1 MTSPVPAE
9 HAPQGV
15 LRPTERPAERPADTC
30 FSSGPT
36 TKFTGWS
43 LQDLSGA
50 VVGRSHRSAEAV
62 ARIREVLDLSREV
75 LGIPEDHRVA
85 IVPAS
90 DTGAVEMALWNL
102 VGPRPVEV
110 LAWDSFGA
118 DWVTDLR
125 DQLPVEARA
134 HVAEHGHLP
143 DLGEVDFSHDVVLTW
158 NGTTAGVRLPGPEVI
173 PAEHEGLVI
182 CDATSAVFAMDLPWD
197 RLDVVTWSWQKVL
210 GGEAAHGMLVL
221 SPRAVERLREHVPPW
236 PVPKALRLASGGV
249 VNEGLFA
256 GSVLNTPSML
266 AVEDAVVAMR
276 RAREIGLPELMARS
290 ERSAGLVYAFA
301 EERDWVE
308 PLPVDPA
315 TRSTTSVCLRW
326 THPEVAGDAEF
337 AAAVVARLADEGVA
351 LDVQAYRTAPPG
363 LRIWCGATVET
374 QDVAALLPWVEWAF
388 HTELAARSGA
398 GVTPSDTPTRDL
410 PTDVPA
416 DTPSDQEKT
425 P

>member
-1 MTSPVPAE
+1 MSSPV
-9 HAPQGV
+9 
-15 LRPTERPAERPADTC
+15 PTERPADPC

-50 VVGRSHRSAEAV
+50 VVGRSHRSSEAL

-75 LGIPEDHRVA
+75 LGVPSDHRIA

-102 VGPRPVEV
+102 LGPRPVEV

-134 HVAEHGHLP
+134 HVAEH
-143 DLGEVDFSHDVVLTW
+143 
-158 NGTTAGVRLPGPEVI
+158 
-173 PAEHEGLVI
+173 EGLVI
-182 CDATSAVFAMDLPWD
+182 CDATSAVFAVDLPWD

-221 SPRAVERLREHVPPW
+221 SLRAVERLGEHVPTW
-236 PVPKALRLASGGV
+236 PVPKALRLATNGV
-249 VNEGLFA
+249 VNEGLFT
-256 GSVLNTPSML
+256 GSVINTPSML
-266 AVEDAVVAMR
+266 AVEDAVVGLR
-276 RAREIGLPELMARS
+276 RAREIGLPELIARA
-290 ERSAGLVYAFA
+290 ERTAGLVYAFA

-326 THPEVAGDAEF
+326 AHPEVAGDADF
-337 AAAVVARLADEGVA
+337 AAAVVRRLADEGVA
-351 LDVQAYRTAPPG
+351 LDVNAYRTAPPG
-363 LRIWCGATVET
+363 LRIWCGATVDT
-374 QDVAALLPWVEWAF
+374 DDVAALLPWVEWAF
-388 HTELAARSGA
+388 HTELAARTAST
-398 GVTPSDTPTRDL
+398 TPEAPTPTDE
-410 PTDVPA
+410 
-416 DTPSDQEKT
+416 EKT

>member
-1 MTSPVPAE
+1 MSSPV
-9 HAPQGV
+9 
-15 LRPTERPAERPADTC
+15 PTERPADPC

-50 VVGRSHRSAEAV
+50 VVGRSHRSSEAL

-75 LGIPEDHRVA
+75 LGIPSDHRIA

-102 VGPRPVEV
+102 LGPRPVEV

-134 HVAEHGHLP
+134 HVAEHGQLP
-143 DLGEVDFSHDVVLTW
+143 DLGAVDFDNDVVLTW

-182 CDATSAVFAMDLPWD
+182 CDATSAVFAVDLPWD

-221 SPRAVERLREHVPPW
+221 SLRAVERLGEHVPTW
-236 PVPKALRLASGGV
+236 PVPKALRLATNGV
-249 VNEGLFA
+249 VNEGLFT
-256 GSVLNTPSML
+256 GSVINTPSML
-266 AVEDAVVAMR
+266 AVEDAVVGLR
-276 RAREIGLPELMARS
+276 RAREIGLPELIARA
-290 ERSAGLVYAFA
+290 ERTAGLVYAFA

-326 THPEVAGDAEF
+326 AHPEVAGDADF
-337 AAAVVARLADEGVA
+337 AAAVVRRLADEGVA
-351 LDVQAYRTAPPG
+351 LDVNAYRTAPPG
-363 LRIWCGATVET
+363 LRIWCGATVDT
-374 QDVAALLPWVEWAF
+374 DDVAALLPWVEWAF
-388 HTELAARSGA
+388 HTELAARTAST
-398 GVTPSDTPTRDL
+398 TPEAPTPTDE
-410 PTDVPA
+410 
-416 DTPSDQEKT
+416 EKT